1 MAYHPVRWHMRNAL
15 RMYPDVIFL
24 EASEQ
29 RRGVRFVA
37 RQRGLFRRP
46 FVIVS
51 YDDGNVW
58 AR

>member
-51 YDDGNVW
+51 
-58 AR
+58 